1 MVMKPLPLTV
11 AGAESRSTPS
21 LPQHP
26 QPRAASV
33 PAHLEAAVWKA
44 NEFGAPLTAVLKS
57 GWNALDAELPGGG
70 WPCRSLTEVLQPQ
83 PSVCEWRLLG
93 PALRSVVASGRQVV
107 VVGPPKRPH
116 VPGLR
121 PVGLDEKHFVWVQA
135 ETPAERLWVTE
146 QLVKS
151 NACGAL
157 LAWLP
162 QARAEQIRRLQVC
175 SQACD
180 GPVFLFRPETAQH
193 EASAAPLR
201 LTATFGLD
209 WELLVHVLKRKGP
222 RHEGVIR
229 LESVPGGLE
238 TVLTPQL
245 KRPSRLTS
253 HREVRHDVLGSTP
266 ARQALRRRVAA

>member
-1 MVMKPLPLTV
+1 MNPLPLWATD
-11 AGAESRSTPS
+11 AEPS
-21 LPQHP
+21 SPASSS
-26 QPRAASV
+26 PRAPVGSV

-44 NEFGAPLTAVLKS
+44 NEFGTPLTAVLKS
-57 GWNALDAELPGGG
+57 GWSSLDAELPGGG

-93 PALRSVVASGRQVV
+93 PALRSVVAAGQHVV

-116 VPGLR
+116 MPGLR
-121 PVGLDEKHFVWVQA
+121 HAGLDEKHFVWVQA

-151 NACGAL
+151 NAAGAL

-175 SQACD
+175 AQACD
-180 GPVFLFRPETAQH
+180 GPAFLFRPDTARH

-238 TVLTPQL
+238 TVLTPRL
-245 KRPSRLTS
+245 KRPSRLIS
-253 HREVRHDVLGSTP
+253 HREVRPDVLGSTP